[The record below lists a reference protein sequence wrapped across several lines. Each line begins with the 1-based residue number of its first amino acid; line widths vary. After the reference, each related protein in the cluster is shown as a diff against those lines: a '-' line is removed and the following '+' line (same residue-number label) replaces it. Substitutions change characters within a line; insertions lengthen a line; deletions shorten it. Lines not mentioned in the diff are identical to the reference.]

1 MAGLAAAFGSGA
13 ATNPIDDLKNA
24 NTVLLTGSNITENH
38 PVMGAALKRAVT
50 QHGTKLIVSDPRN
63 IDVVRFADVWLRSQP
78 GTDVIWIN
86 ALAHV
91 ILRDGLHDQ
100 EYIDERTEDFTTYS
114 QSLAKFTP
122 EYAEKMCGIPAADL
136 EKAAH
141 LYAKGRGA
149 ILYCMGITQH
159 ISGTDNVKAL
169 ANLAMLCG
177 NIGKKGGGLNPLRG
191 QNNVQGACDMG
202 ALPVT
207 YPAYGKVVDDEV
219 RARFEAAWN
228 VKLSPSNG
236 LTSRKM
242 FDAVD
247 EGSLKAMYLIG
258 ENPVVSHAD
267 AAHAVHCLEKI
278 PFLVVQDIFL
288 TETAQYA
295 DVVLPAACF
304 AEKNGTFSNTE
315 RRVQRVRKAVSPP
328 QDARD
333 DAQIVCSIAAKMG
346 ATLAPEGGKNV
357 AAVFDEMISVTPSYA
372 GITYE
377 RIEEKGIQW
386 PCLDAE
392 SDGTEILHVGNFVRG
407 KGKFHPVE
415 FVPPAE
421 VADENYPFILTTGRV
436 LYQYHTGTM
445 TRKADGL
452 TTKEPVAYI
461 EMSSNDAAKLGVKH
475 GTMVAV
481 SSRRGTINVVVRVS
495 EKAVDGTV
503 FIPFHF
509 AEAAAN
515 ILTNNA
521 ACPESGIAE
530 VKVCAVKIEPVGE

>member
-1 MAGLAAAFGSGA
+1 
-13 ATNPIDDLKNA
+13 
-24 NTVLLTGSNITENH
+24 
-38 PVMGAALKRAVT
+38 MGAALKRAIT

-63 IDVVRFADVWLRSQP
+63 IDVVRFADVWLRAQP

-100 EYIDERTEDFTTYS
+100 EYIDERTEDFTAYS
-114 QSLAKFTP
+114 QSLTQFTP
-122 EYAEKMCGIPAADL
+122 EYAEEMCGIPVADL

-141 LYAKGRGA
+141 LYAKGRSA

-169 ANLAMLCG
+169 ANLSMLCG
-177 NIGKKGGGLNPLRG
+177 NIGIKGGGLNPLRG

-207 YPAYGKVVDDEV
+207 YPAYGKVTDDAV
-219 RARFEAAWN
+219 RTRFEAAWN
-228 VKLSPSNG
+228 VKLSPFNG
-236 LTSRKM
+236 MTSRQM

-247 EGSLKAMYLIG
+247 AGSLKAMYLIG

-267 AAHAVHCLEKI
+267 SAHAVHCLEKI

-288 TETAQYA
+288 TETAQLA

-315 RRVQRVRKAVSPP
+315 RRVQRVRKAVNPP
-328 QDARD
+328 HGARED
-333 DAQIVCSIAAKMG
+333 VQIICDIAAKMG
-346 ATLAPEGGKNV
+346 VTLASDNGEN
-357 AAVFDEMISVTPSYA
+357 AEDVFDEMVSVTPSYA
-372 GITYE
+372 GITYQ
-377 RIEEKGIQW
+377 RIEETGIQW
-386 PCLDAE
+386 PCPGAE
-392 SDGTEILHVGNFVRG
+392 SDGTDILHVGNFVRG
-407 KGKFHPVE
+407 KGKFHPVS
-415 FVPPAE
+415 FVAPAE
-421 VADENYPFILTTGRV
+421 VVDETYPLILTTGRV

-445 TRKADGL
+445 TRKATGL
-452 TTKEPVAYI
+452 AAKVPAAYI
-461 EMSSNDAAKLGVKH
+461 EMSSNDAASYGVNN
-475 GTMVAV
+475 GDMVKV
-481 SSRRGTINVVVRVS
+481 SSRRGSINVAVQVS

-503 FIPFHF
+503 FVPFHF

-515 ILTNNA
+515 VLTNSA
-521 ACPESGIAE
+521 GCPESGIAE
-530 VKVCAVKIEPVGE
+530 VKVCAVTIEPVGD

>member
-1 MAGLAAAFGSGA
+1 
-13 ATNPIDDLKNA
+13 
-24 NTVLLTGSNITENH
+24 
-38 PVMGAALKRAVT
+38 MGAALKRAIT

-86 ALAHV
+86 TLAHI
-91 ILRDGLHDQ
+91 ILRDGLHNQ
-100 EYIDERTEDFTTYS
+100 EYIDERTENFTAYS

-122 EYAEKMCGIPAADL
+122 EYAEKKCGIPVAEL

-141 LYAKGRGA
+141 LYAKGRSA

-159 ISGTDNVKAL
+159 VSGTDNVKAL

-177 NIGKKGGGLNPLRG
+177 NIGIQGGGLNPLRG

-202 ALPVT
+202 ALPTT
-207 YPAYGKVVDDEV
+207 YPAYGKVIDESV
-219 RARFEAAWN
+219 RARFEVAWD
-228 VKLSPSNG
+228 VKLSESNG
-236 LTSRKM
+236 MTSRQM

-247 EGSLKAMYLIG
+247 AGTLNAMYLIG

-267 AAHAVHCLEKI
+267 SAHAVHCLEKI

-288 TETAQYA
+288 TETAKLA

-304 AEKNGTFSNTE
+304 AEKNGTFTNTE
-315 RRVQRVRKAVSPP
+315 RRVQRVRKAVNAP
-328 QDARD
+328 QGARD
-333 DAQIVCSIAAKMG
+333 DAQIVCDIAAKMG
-346 ATLAPEGGKNV
+346 TELIQDNGKNA
-357 AAVFDEMISVTPSYA
+357 AAVFDEMVSVTPSY
-372 GITYE
+372 GGLTYS
-377 RIEEKGIQW
+377 RIDETGIQW
-386 PCLDAE
+386 PCPDTE
-392 SDGTEILHVGNFVRG
+392 SKGTPILHVGKFVCG
-407 KGKFHPVE
+407 KGKFHEVD
-415 FVPPAE
+415 FVAPAE
-421 VADENYPFILTTGRV
+421 EVDEEYPLILTTGRV

-445 TRKADGL
+445 TRKSTGL
-452 TTKEPVAYI
+452 YAKAPAAYL
-461 EMSSNDAAKLGVKH
+461 EMSRNDAAAYNVNDGDRVK
-475 GTMVAV
+475 V
-481 SSRRGTINVVVRVS
+481 SSRRGTIEVSVQLS

-515 ILTNNA
+515 VLTNSA

-530 VKVCAVKIEPVGE
+530 VKVCAVTIEPVGD

>member
-1 MAGLAAAFGSGA
+1 M
-13 ATNPIDDLKNA
+13 
-24 NTVLLTGSNITENH
+24 LLTGSNITENH
-38 PVMGAALKRAVT
+38 PVLGAALKRAIT

-91 ILRDGLHDQ
+91 IVRDGLHDQ
-100 EYIDERTEDFTTYS
+100 EYIDERTEEFTTYS
-114 QSLAKFTP
+114 QSLAQFTP
-122 EYAEKMCGIPAADL
+122 EYAEKMCGIPVADL

-159 ISGTDNVKAL
+159 VSGTDNVKAL
-169 ANLAMLCG
+169 ANLSMLCG
-177 NIGKKGGGLNPLRG
+177 NIGVKGGGLNPLRG

-207 YPAYGKVVDDEV
+207 YPAYGKVTDDAV

-228 VKLSPSNG
+228 VKLSAEKG
-236 LTSRKM
+236 MTSRQM
-242 FDAVD
+242 FDAV
-247 EGSLKAMYLIG
+247 EVGALKAMYLIG
-258 ENPVVSHAD
+258 ENPVVSHANST
-267 AAHAVHCLEKI
+267 HAVHCLEKI

-288 TETAQYA
+288 TETAKLA

-315 RRVQRVRKAVSPP
+315 RRVQRVRKAVTPP
-328 QDARD
+328 QGARD
-333 DAQIVCSIAAKMG
+333 DAQIVCDIAAKMG
-346 ATLAPEGGKNV
+346 AKLAPEGGKNP
-357 AAVFDEMISVTPSYA
+357 AAIFEEMASVTPSYA
-372 GITYE
+372 GINYK
-377 RIEEKGIQW
+377 RIEESGIQW
-386 PCLDAE
+386 PCPDAE
-392 SDGTEILHVGNFVRG
+392 SKGTEILHVGKFVRG
-407 KGKFHPVE
+407 KGKFHPVHY
-415 FVPPAE
+415 VAPAE
-421 VADENYPFILTTGRV
+421 VVDERYPLILTTGRV

-445 TRKADGL
+445 TRKAIGL
-452 TTKEPVAYI
+452 AAVVPSAYI
-461 EMSSNDAAKLGVKH
+461 EMSSKDAAQYGV
-475 GTMVAV
+475 GNGDMVKV
-481 SSRRGTINVVVRVS
+481 SSRRGSINVAVQLS

-515 ILTNNA
+515 VLTNSA
-521 ACPESGIAE
+521 ECPESGIAE
-530 VKVCAVKIEPVGE
+530 VKVCAVAIEPVGD

>member
-1 MAGLAAAFGSGA
+1 
-13 ATNPIDDLKNA
+13 
-24 NTVLLTGSNITENH
+24 
-38 PVMGAALKRAVT
+38 MGAALKRAIT
-50 QHGTKLIVSDPRN
+50 QHGTKLIVSDPRK
-63 IDVVRFADVWLRSQP
+63 IDVVRFADVWLRAQP

-86 ALAHV
+86 ALVHV

-100 EYIDERTEDFTTYS
+100 EYIDERTEEFTAYS
-114 QSLAKFTP
+114 QSLAPFTP
-122 EYAEKMCGIPAADL
+122 EHAEKMCGIPVAEL

-141 LYAKGRGA
+141 LYAKGRAA

-159 ISGTDNVKAL
+159 VSGTDNVKAL

-177 NIGKKGGGLNPLRG
+177 NIGIKGGGLNPLRG

-207 YPAYGKVVDDEV
+207 YPAYGKVTDDAV
-219 RARFEAAWN
+219 RARFEAAWG

-236 LTSRKM
+236 MTSRQM

-247 EGSLKAMYLIG
+247 TGSLKAMYLIG

-267 AAHAVHCLEKI
+267 SAHAVHCLEKI

-288 TETAQYA
+288 TETAQLA

-304 AEKNGTFSNTE
+304 AEKDGTFSNTE
-315 RRVQRVRKAVSPP
+315 RRVQRVRKAVNPP
-328 QDARD
+328 QGARD
-333 DAQIVCSIAAKMG
+333 DAQIMCNIAAKMG
-346 ATLAPEGGKNV
+346 ATLAPEDGKNI
-357 AAVFDEMISVTPSYA
+357 AAVFDEMASVTPSYA

-377 RIEEKGIQW
+377 RIEESGIQW
-386 PCLDAE
+386 PCPDAE
-392 SDGTEILHVGNFVRG
+392 SEGTEILHVGKFVRG
-407 KGKFHPVE
+407 KGKFHPVS
-415 FVPPAE
+415 FVAPAE
-421 VADENYPFILTTGRV
+421 VVDEKYPLILTTGRV

-445 TRKADGL
+445 TRKAEGL
-452 TTKEPVAYI
+452 AAKVPTAYI
-461 EMSSNDAAKLGVKH
+461 EMSSNDAAKFGVTDGKF
-475 GTMVAV
+475 VKV
-481 SSRRGTINVVVRVS
+481 SSRRGFIEVEVQLS

-515 ILTNNA
+515 VLTNSA
-521 ACPESGIAE
+521 ECPESGIAE
-530 VKVCAVKIEPVGE
+530 VKVCAVTIEPVGD

>member
-1 MAGLAAAFGSGA
+1 
-13 ATNPIDDLKNA
+13 
-24 NTVLLTGSNITENH
+24 
-38 PVMGAALKRAVT
+38 MGAALKRAVT

-63 IDVVRFADVWLRSQP
+63 IDVVRFADVWLRAQP

-86 ALAHV
+86 ALAHI

-100 EYIDERTEDFTTYS
+100 EYIDERTEDFTAYS

-122 EYAEKMCGIPAADL
+122 EYAEKMCGIPVAEL
-136 EKAAH
+136 EKAAQ
-141 LYAKGRGA
+141 LYAKGRSA

-207 YPAYGKVVDDEV
+207 YPAYGKVIDADI

-228 VKLSPSNG
+228 VKLSSSNG
-236 LTSRKM
+236 MTSRQM

-267 AAHAVHCLEKI
+267 AAHAVHCLKKI

-288 TETAQYA
+288 TETAEYA

-315 RRVQRVRKAVSPP
+315 RRVQRVRKAVNPP
-328 QDARD
+328 QSARD
-333 DAQIVCSIAAKMG
+333 DAQIVCSVAAKMG
-346 ATLAPEGGKNV
+346 ATLAPEDGKNV
-357 AAVFDEMISVTPSYA
+357 AAIFEEMTSVAPSYA
-372 GITYE
+372 GITYQ

-386 PCLDAE
+386 PCPDAE
-392 SDGTEILHVGNFVRG
+392 TSGTDILHVGKFVRG
-407 KGKFHPVE
+407 KGKFHSVE
-415 FVPPAE
+415 YVAPAE
-421 VADENYPFILTTGRV
+421 VVDDNYPLILTTGRV

-445 TRKADGL
+445 TRKAEGL
-452 TTKEPVAYI
+452 AAKEPTAYI
-461 EMSSNDAAKLGVKH
+461 EISSNDAAKFDVKD
-475 GTMVAV
+475 GDMVKV
-481 SSRRGTINVVVRVS
+481 SSRRGSINVAVRLS

-521 ACPESGIAE
+521 ECPESGIAE
-530 VKVCAVKIEPVGE
+530 VKVCAVTLEPVGD